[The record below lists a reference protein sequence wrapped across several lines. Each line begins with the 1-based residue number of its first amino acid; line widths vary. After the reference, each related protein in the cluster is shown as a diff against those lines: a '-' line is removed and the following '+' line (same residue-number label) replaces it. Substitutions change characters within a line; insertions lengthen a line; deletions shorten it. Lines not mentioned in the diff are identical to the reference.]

1 MRELGAHLAFL
12 DESGFMLIPNVCKT
26 WAPRGQTPLFRHCYR
41 HDRISAI
48 SAVTVSPMRRRFGL
62 YIHFHFA
69 NITSVEVLLFLRA
82 LLQHLP
88 GHIMLLWDGGP
99 IHRQS
104 AVKEFLRAHPRLHTE
119 RFPAYAPELNPDEF
133 VWAQAKRELSNSA
146 PKGLDDLGRR
156 LGKSIRRIRASQ
168 PLLAS
173 CLSAS
178 ELPWP

>member
-1 MRELGAHLAFL
+1 
-12 DESGFMLIPNVCKT
+12 MLIPNVCKT
-26 WAPRGQTPLFRHCYR
+26 WAPRGRTPQFRHCYQ

-48 SAVTVSPMRRRFGL
+48 SAVTVSPTRRRFGL

-69 NITSVEVLLFLRA
+69 NITAEEVLVFLRA
-82 LLQHLP
+82 VLRHLR

-99 IHRQS
+99 IHRHS
-104 AVKEFLRAHPRLHTE
+104 VVKAFLRAHPRLQTE

-133 VWAQAKRELSNSA
+133 VWTQAKRELANSA
-146 PKGLDDLGRR
+146 PVDVDDLGRR
-156 LGKSIRRIRASQ
+156 LGRSIRRLRSSQ

-178 ELPWP
+178 DLPWP